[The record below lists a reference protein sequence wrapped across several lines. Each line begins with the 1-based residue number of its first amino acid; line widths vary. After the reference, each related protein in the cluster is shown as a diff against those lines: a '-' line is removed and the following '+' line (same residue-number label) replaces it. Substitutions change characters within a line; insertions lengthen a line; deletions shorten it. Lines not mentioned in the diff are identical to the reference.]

1 MLWIVLGI
9 MAISI
14 ITIVVFS
21 TLTLKGYFDYDN
33 GRVSIEIAL
42 MRITLLKIIIFE
54 CKGNLYYQI
63 GKRDFQ
69 RVNFSTRKRIYS
81 ATPTPKRKQRLQDLL
96 PIPLSKLHVNLSYR
110 ADDMWS
116 GMIRPLIEGFGGVI
130 DYFSRSVIRCD
141 DTYIVI
147 NDAYVRRGFMLSFG
161 VSIKVLT
168 IIGLLTKMLIFRSKT
183 RV

>member
-1 MLWIVLGI
+1 MVWLVLGI
-9 MAISI
+9 MTISI
-14 ITIVVFS
+14 IAIVVFS
-21 TLTLKGYFDYDN
+21 TLTLKGYFDYGS

-42 MRITLLKIIIFE
+42 MGMTVLKIVIFE
-54 CKGNLYYQI
+54 CKGNMYYQI

-69 RVNFSTRKRIYS
+69 RVNLSARKHIRY
-81 ATPTPKRKQRLQDLL
+81 TPAPKRKERMQGFL

-116 GMIRPLIEGFGGVI
+116 GMIRPLIEGFGGAI
-130 DYFSRSVIRCD
+130 DYFSRKVIRCD

-147 NDAYVRRGFMLSFG
+147 NDAYARRGFMLAFG

-168 IIGLLTKMLIFRSKT
+168 ILGLIT
-183 RV
+183 